1 MESVLRKWMYE
12 PGVAL
17 FYDGTALGN
26 ANLADKVTITNS
38 RNESVTLFLDTATHL
53 PVKKSFA
60 WRDLSD
66 KYQNVE
72 EETYDNYKPVQGI
85 MTPYTLSRYYNG
97 DLVSE
102 RFLSKI
108 KYNDELADSLFE
120 ANAKPAS
127 N

>member
-1 MESVLRKWMYE
+1 M
-12 PGVAL
+12 
-17 FYDGTALGN
+17 
-26 ANLADKVTITNS
+26 
-38 RNESVTLFLDTATHL
+38 TLFLDTTTHL

-60 WRDLSD
+60 WRDQTD

-72 EETYDNYKPVQGI
+72 EEAYDNYKPVQGI

-102 RFLSKI
+102 RFLSKV
-108 KYNDELADSLFE
+108 KYNDELADSLFD
-120 ANAKPAS
+120 ASLKPPS

>member
-1 MESVLRKWMYE
+1 MEWVLRQWIHE

-38 RNESVTLFLDTATHL
+38 HNESVTLFLDTATHL

-72 EETYDNYKPVQGI
+72 EEAYDNYKPVQGI

-102 RFLSKI
+102 RFLSKV
-108 KYNDELADSLFE
+108 KYNDELSDSLFE
-120 ANAKPAS
+120 AKAKPAS